1 VDSKFGSSWDKRCS
15 LQSSGAFGVEL
26 WKNIRKGWRKFLCH
40 TRFEVGDGSKINFL
54 NDQWCG
60 DVALNEA
67 FLILFGIAH
76 EKDASVA
83 TYSEFYGG
91 SNQ

>member
-1 VDSKFGSSWDKRCS
+1 
-15 LQSSGAFGVEL
+15 
-26 WKNIRKGWRKFLCH
+26 
-40 TRFEVGDGSKINFL
+40 VGDGSKINFL

-91 SNQ
+91 SNQWNVSFARAAYDWEVDVFVFASIFQVLYSAKVRRGSEDLLLPGL